1 MQNKIVLAIF
11 TIIFYIYFINC
22 ESLSYEDVPKYLTK
36 DEVLK
41 LKNAVFVAFYCKDN
55 LCAKTKHSYTDF
67 FAEFPD
73 ENGKMKKYITETCP
87 HDQFESGECNTE
99 IYYDGNI
106 FYTNCT
112 SNSDCLSN
120 KCLKSVCVFNDE
132 NPIVHCD
139 DIYLGGGRSY
149 MHCGK
154 PYYDTCKTDDEC
166 SSKICVKAEKICNM
180 QRNGPSDSEGT
191 MGMIYSF
198 YIMIIALILLICCCS
213 GGTSI
218 IGSVINT
225 ACGIPW
231 AGIMPGS
238 TIIGCW
244 GSIME
249 FEN

>member
-198 YIMIIALILLICCCS
+198 YIMIIALILLICCCCY
-213 GGTSI
+213 SI
-218 IGSVINT
+218 CKKKKKINK
-225 ACGIPW
+225 
-231 AGIMPGS
+231 
-238 TIIGCW
+238 
-244 GSIME
+244 
-249 FEN
+249 